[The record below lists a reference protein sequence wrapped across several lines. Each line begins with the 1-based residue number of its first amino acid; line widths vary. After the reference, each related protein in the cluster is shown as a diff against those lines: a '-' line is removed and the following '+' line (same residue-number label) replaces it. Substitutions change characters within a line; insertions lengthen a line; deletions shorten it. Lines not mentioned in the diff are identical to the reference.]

1 MSTFEPIL
9 KNSFLS
15 NVIAFAAATALALGS
30 VSQAYAKG
38 AANVKSAAA
47 DEDIRIVKVDDNN
60 FEKEILQSK
69 TPVILEISST
79 SCPPCLVMI
88 PTLISI
94 AKNYR
99 DIKVASVGI
108 DEPGIDKIKN
118 TLPIQAFP
126 TFFLIKNGQV
136 VNRLVGVVKEEELLQ
151 ALDYTP
157 KAVKPQAKKT
167 AKKTGKDRNLVCK
180 VNGQFNGL
188 KNLVTISFVF
198 GDTEIKNVDIVTD
211 VFVPPELSDRRD
223 EMMAHIRAS
232 GKGEVTPTMAGF
244 QMHIDNDCRFM
255 KAMDM
260 KRTST
265 YGEMRAGLEL
275 QGFKCE

>member
-1 MSTFEPIL
+1 MNIL

-15 NVIAFAAATALALGS
+15 NTIAFAIATILAVGS
-30 VSQAYAKG
+30 VSQVQAKG
-38 AANVKSAAA
+38 ANRSQSASE
-47 DEDIRIVKVDDNN
+47 EDIRIVKVDDSN
-60 FEKEILQSK
+60 FEKEILHSK
-69 TPVILEISST
+69 TPVILEFSST

-88 PTLISI
+88 PTLIGI

-108 DEPGIDKIKN
+108 DEPNIEKIKN

-126 TFFLIKNGQV
+126 TFFLIKDGQI
-136 VNRLVGVVKEEELLQ
+136 VNRLVGVVKEEQLLQ
-151 ALDYTP
+151 ALNYTP
-157 KAVKPQAKKT
+157 SANAAKPQPAKKPT
-167 AKKTGKDRNLVCK
+167 KKTGKDRNLVCK

-211 VFVPPELSDRRD
+211 VFVPPEMSDKRE

>member
-1 MSTFEPIL
+1 MNIL

-15 NVIAFAAATALALGS
+15 NVIAFAIATILAVGS
-30 VSQAYAKG
+30 VSQVQAKG
-38 AANVKSAAA
+38 AANAKNIAA
-47 DEDIRIVKVDDNN
+47 DEDIRIVKVDDSN
-60 FEKEILQSK
+60 FEKEILHSK
-69 TPVILEISST
+69 TPVILEFSST

-88 PTLISI
+88 PTLIGI

-108 DEPGIDKIKN
+108 DEPNIEKIKN

-126 TFFLIKNGQV
+126 TFFLIKDGQI
-136 VNRLVGVVKEEELLQ
+136 VNRLVGVVKEEQLLQ
-151 ALDYTP
+151 ALNYTP
-157 KAVKPQAKKT
+157 SANAAKPQPAKKR

-180 VNGQFNGL
+180 VNGQFHGL

-211 VFVPPELSDRRD
+211 VFVPPEMSDKRE

>member
-1 MSTFEPIL
+1 MNIL

-15 NVIAFAAATALALGS
+15 NVIAFATATILAVGS
-30 VSQAYAKG
+30 VSQVQAKG
-38 AANVKSAAA
+38 ANRSQSASE
-47 DEDIRIVKVDDNN
+47 EDIRIVKVDDSN
-60 FEKEILQSK
+60 FEKEILHSK
-69 TPVILEISST
+69 TPVILEFSST

-88 PTLISI
+88 PTLIGI

-108 DEPGIDKIKN
+108 DEPNIEKIKN

-126 TFFLIKNGQV
+126 TFFLIKDGQI
-136 VNRLVGVVKEEELLQ
+136 VNRLVGVVKEEQLLQ
-151 ALDYTP
+151 ALNYTP
-157 KAVKPQAKKT
+157 SANAAKPQPAKKT

-180 VNGQFNGL
+180 VNGQFHGL

-211 VFVPPELSDRRD
+211 VFVPPEMSDKRE